1 MTTVMD
7 LPKLTQFVPRT
18 HSKSPRQTCEDV
30 AVKRRFVYAYDNLL
44 PSTGADADQVIS
56 TIAGL
61 SRNGVEQSL
70 CVATAPGQPP
80 LTTEALCDHYLVDG
94 QFAVTPIP
102 IPSRSRLIQKWA
114 FAHRCLKAL
123 DKQSLDVLHTRHLP
137 VAFLALRRGYKVLYE
152 TYRPWAEQYASLSKP
167 IQWMMRHPNLIGVMT
182 HSIYAAQS
190 FQSLTCR
197 PERVTVMHNGYD
209 ASRMGPAKSTSAARE
224 EIGIDPDGFVVTY
237 TGRVNAKKGLGTVL
251 DVAPLCPE
259 ITFLV
264 VGSEGEGS
272 IEQAG
277 ASIPNVHFHPW
288 QSYERTPTYLYASD
302 LLLIPPSNQAL
313 NNKMT
318 VLPIKLFPYLA
329 TGRPIVA
336 PRAVDTEEL
345 LTHEQNALLVE
356 PDNLASFRDG
366 LNRLKDDA
374 HLREHITQG
383 ALKTAESL
391 TWDARAE
398 RIITFVNDMSDD

>member
-1 MTTVMD
+1 MTSVVES
-7 LPKLTQFVPRT
+7 PKLTPAC
-18 HSKSPRQTCEDV
+18 SQTPHEGQIHNCEAV

-70 CVATAPGQPP
+70 YLATTREQAPVS
-80 LTTEALCDHYLVDG
+80 TESLCDHYSVDG
-94 QFAVTPIP
+94 QFTVTPVP
-102 IPSRSRLIQKWA
+102 IPSGSRLLQKWA
-114 FAHRCLKAL
+114 FAHRCLKEL
-123 DKQSLDVLHTRHLP
+123 KKESLDVLHTRHLP
-137 VAFLALRRGYKVLYE
+137 VAFLALKRGYKVLYE
-152 TYRPWAEQYASLSKP
+152 TYRPWAEQYTALSKP

-182 HSIYAAQS
+182 HSIYAAKS
-190 FQSLTCR
+190 FQMLTDR

-209 ASRMGPAKSTSAARE
+209 ASRMGPPKSTSEARAD
-224 EIGIDPDGFVVTY
+224 IGVSPDAFVVTY
-237 TGRVNAKKGLGTVL
+237 TGRVNAKKGLQTVL
-251 DVAPLCPE
+251 DVAPRCPE
-259 ITFLV
+259 ITFLI
-264 VGSEGEGS
+264 VGSEGEGT

-288 QSYERTPTYLYASD
+288 QTYERTPIYLYASD

-345 LTHEQNALLVE
+345 LSHEDNAFLVA
-356 PDNLASFRDG
+356 PDDLASFEAG
-366 LNRLKDDA
+366 LKRLRKNDD
-374 HLREHITQG
+374 LRAQITQG
-383 ALKTAESL
+383 ALRTARSL

-398 RIITFVNDMSDD
+398 RIQCFVDEMLND